1 MYAIFQ
7 DSGQQY
13 KVNTGDKIYVDLRD
27 LPEGQDTIEFD
38 QVLALGEG
46 EGSRIGQPFVEGAKV
61 VGKVGSQVKGQKITI
76 IKNKPR
82 KTFRRKMGHRQK
94 HLEVTISDIVG
105 A

>member
-1 MYAIFQ
+1 VYAIFQ

-13 KVNTGDKIYVDLRD
+13 KVSTGDKIYVDLRD
-27 LPEGQDTIEFD
+27 LPEGQDTIEFNE
-38 QVLALGEG
+38 VLALGEG
-46 EGSRIGQPFVEGAKV
+46 EDARIGQPFVEGAKV
-61 VGKVGSQVKGQKITI
+61 VAKVQNQVKGDKITI

-105 A
+105 T